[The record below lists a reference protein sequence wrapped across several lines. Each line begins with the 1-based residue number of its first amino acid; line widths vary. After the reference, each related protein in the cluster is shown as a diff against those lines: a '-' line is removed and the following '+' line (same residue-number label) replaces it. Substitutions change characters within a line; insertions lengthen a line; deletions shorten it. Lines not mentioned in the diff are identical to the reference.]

1 MEDEVIEFQEN
12 IKQIKPCEN
21 IEIDFIVVNREFND
35 LLMRY
40 GKYNLAS
47 KEEYGSDS
55 KMIEGKFQA
64 TFSGSWED
72 ISIYQ
77 THDGLDKYTIKTT
90 KLFSICSSCL
100 NEELYNEQK
109 DEYYCP
115 SCLEHR
121 PWYYRLSE
129 LYQRVKSYLP
139 ERVKQ

>member
-1 MEDEVIEFQEN
+1 MKSAPASTHSAALERHEPRIPMEA
-12 IKQIKPCEN
+12 P
-21 IEIDFIVVNREFND
+21 
-35 LLMRY
+35 
-40 GKYNLAS
+40 
-47 KEEYGSDS
+47 
-55 KMIEGKFQA
+55 

-121 PWYYRLSE
+121 PWNYRLSK
-129 LYQRVKSYLP
+129 LYRRVKSYLP
-139 ERVKQ
+139 EKVKQ